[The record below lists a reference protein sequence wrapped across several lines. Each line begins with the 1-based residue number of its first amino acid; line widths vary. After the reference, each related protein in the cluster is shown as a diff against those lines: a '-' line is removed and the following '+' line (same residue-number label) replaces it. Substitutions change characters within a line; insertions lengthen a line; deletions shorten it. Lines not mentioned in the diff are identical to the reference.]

1 MPPLLPAWPSLA
13 AFLPQFVEP
22 ATASLLQNM
31 MLGTLF
37 VVMAAS
43 TDSLYAVVAG
53 TVASSRASW
62 CGFRTAGRYL
72 AGSAL
77 IGLGVFTAVAGVRTT
92 HRID

>member
-37 VVMAAS
+37 VVMAAI
-43 TDSLYAVVAG
+43 TDSLYALVAG
-53 TVASSRASW
+53 TVASTLARW
-62 CGFRTAGRYL
+62 RGFRTAGRYL